1 MKKKSKI
8 ILSILAVILLLV
20 VGFAVAVASALHIEV
35 DYDDPESLADVA
47 GQAECYLIMTH
58 PDTDSPELQAAL
70 KELDDIALLDV
81 PDEEKIKLIRARFPE
96 ESFWPDELKDLLRSA
111 ESGDRDAQ
119 YRLDCLYLND
129 GPLRASA
136 GRELMKYVVPNPAQA
151 EKWLLKAARQGH
163 ADAQYRLAKCYE
175 EWHPVSKNK
184 FSANTIREGE
194 LIEAEKEQW
203 LKIAARNGNMYA
215 LLRARGNSVDVRD
228 RARSL
233 IRKAAEQGD
242 AVALEFDRFEF
253 EHTYKCLLKNA
264 ENGSVF
270 AMWKYAG
277 LCGHGITEWVKDRT
291 FSSERKK
298 EVVIQ
303 EPDAELAKQ
312 WRRKALDTAM
322 KHLEEDSDPRDFY
335 TIASLYDPNFS
346 PPFMGWLIDEK
357 EMADLADRIVP
368 ALWNADPACLHTFSL
383 LFDMHN
389 ARKIRGLETED
400 DAVFLRKLVKHCGLF
415 HYRLSLARSLLEGTE
430 EDKAEAVGLLRHL
443 AGLGDPRARELL
455 GQCYLDGT
463 GGLPKDKAEAVKWFR
478 KAAEQR
484 VYSAMES
491 LAVCLKAP
499 GDPHDEREA
508 ERWEWFVKER
518 CAYDSKLEMRYIQ
531 IREPVRRAWIGMMI
545 FVYNLFGI
553 KT

>member
-1 MKKKSKI
+1 MKKKSRI
-8 ILSILAVILLLV
+8 ILSILAIILLLV
-20 VGFAVAVASALHIEV
+20 VVFVVAIVSALHIEV

-47 GQAECYLIMTH
+47 EQAACYLIMTH
-58 PDTDSPELQAAL
+58 PDKDSPELQAAL
-70 KELDDIALLDV
+70 KALDDIALLDV
-81 PDEEKIKLIRARFPE
+81 PDGEKIGLIRARFPE
-96 ESFWPDELKDLLRSA
+96 ESFWPDELKTLLRSA
-111 ESGDRDAQ
+111 ESGDREAQ
-119 YRLDCLYLND
+119 YRLGCLHLND
-129 GPLRASA
+129 SPVRAAA
-136 GRELMKYVVPNPAQA
+136 GRELMKYVVPNPASA

-163 ADAQYRLAKCYE
+163 ADAQYRLAECYK

-184 FSANTIREGE
+184 FSANTIRESE

-215 LLRARGNSVDVRD
+215 LLRARGNSVEVKD
-228 RARSL
+228 RARSM

-253 EHTYKCLLKNA
+253 EHTYECLLKNA

-277 LCGHGITEWVKDRT
+277 LCGHGITDWVKDRT

-298 EVVIQ
+298 EVVIR

-322 KHLEEDSDPRDFY
+322 KHLEEDGDPRDLY
-335 TIASLYDPNFS
+335 TIVSLYDTNFS
-346 PPFMGWLIDEK
+346 NNKFMEWLIDE
-357 EMADLADRIVP
+357 EDMADLADRIVP
-368 ALWNADPACLHTFSL
+368 ALWNADPTCPHTFRL
-383 LFDMHN
+383 LLDTHN
-389 ARKIRGLETED
+389 ARKGKGLETED
-400 DAVFLRKLVKHCGLF
+400 DAAFLRKLVKHCGLF
-415 HYRLSLARSLLEGTE
+415 TYRLRLAKILLKGTE
-430 EDKAEAVGLLRHL
+430 EDEAEAVGLLRHL
-443 AGLGDPRARELL
+443 AGLGDPQARELL

-484 VYSAMES
+484 VYLAMES
-491 LAVCLKAP
+491 LAFCLKDP
-499 GDPHDEREA
+499 GEPYDEREA

-518 CAYDSKLEMRYIQ
+518 CAYDSKFEKCYIQ
-531 IREPVRRAWIGMMI
+531 VRSPVRHAWITVLMFLGH
-545 FVYNLFGI
+545 L
-553 KT
+553 

>member
-8 ILSILAVILLLV
+8 IFSILAVILLLV

-35 DYDDPESLADVA
+35 DYDDPESLAVVA
-47 GQAECYLIMTH
+47 EQAECYLVMTH

-70 KELDDIALLDV
+70 KELNDIALLDV
-81 PDEEKIKLIRARFPE
+81 PDGEKIGHIRARFPE

-119 YRLDCLYLND
+119 YRLGCLYLND
-129 GPLRASA
+129 SPERIAA
-136 GRELMKYVVPNPAQA
+136 GRELMKYVVPNVALA

-163 ADAQYRLAKCYE
+163 ADAQYRLSKCYE
-175 EWHPVSKNK
+175 EWHPVLKNK
-184 FSANTIREGE
+184 DQAKERELE

-203 LKIAARNGNMYA
+203 LRASARNGNMYA
-215 LLRARGNSVDVRD
+215 LLHARGNSADVRD
-228 RARSL
+228 RARSM
-233 IRKAAEQGD
+233 IREAAGQGD

-298 EVVIQ
+298 EVVIR

-322 KHLEEDSDPRDFY
+322 KHLEEDGDPRDLY
-335 TIASLYDPNFS
+335 TIVSLYDTNFS
-346 PPFMGWLIDEK
+346 NNKFMEWLIGEED
-357 EMADLADRIVP
+357 MADLADRIVP
-368 ALWNADPACLHTFSL
+368 ALWNADPSCPHTFRL

-389 ARKIRGLETED
+389 ARKEKGLEADD
-400 DAVFLRKLVKHCGLF
+400 DAAFLRKLVKRCGLF
-415 HYRLSLARSLLEGTE
+415 TYRLRLAKILLKGTE

-443 AGLGDPRARELL
+443 AGLGDPQARELL
-455 GQCYLDGT
+455 GQCCLDGT

-484 VYSAMES
+484 VYPAMES
-491 LAVCLKAP
+491 LAICLKAP

-508 ERWEWFVKER
+508 ERWEWIVKER
-518 CAYDSKLEMRYIQ
+518 GMVDSKLELHYIQ
-531 IREPVRRAWIGMMI
+531 VRKSVKHAWFTVLM
-545 FVYNLFGI
+545 FLYR
-553 KT
+553 KS

>member
-1 MKKKSKI
+1 MKKKSRI
-8 ILSILAVILLLV
+8 ILSIFAIILLLV
-20 VGFAVAVASALHIEV
+20 VVFAVAVASALQIRV

-47 GQAECYLIMTH
+47 EQAECYLFMTH
-58 PDTDSPELQAAL
+58 PDKDSPELQAVL

-81 PDEEKIKLIRARFPE
+81 PDEEKIRLIRARFPE

-119 YRLDCLYLND
+119 YRLGCLNLSD
-129 GPLRASA
+129 SPVRAAA
-136 GRELMKYVVPNPAQA
+136 GRELMRYVVPNLASA
-151 EKWLLKAARQGH
+151 EKWLFKAARQGH

-194 LIEAEKEQW
+194 LIEAEKEYW

-215 LLRARGNSVDVRD
+215 LLRARGNSVEVKD
-228 RARSL
+228 RARSM

-242 AVALEFDRFEF
+242 EVALEFDRFEF
-253 EHTYKCLLKNA
+253 DHTYECLRKNA

-270 AMWKYAG
+270 AMWKYAS
-277 LCGHGITEWVKDRT
+277 LCGRGITEWVKDRT

-298 EVVIQ
+298 EVVIR

-322 KHLEEDSDPRDFY
+322 KHLEEDGDPRDFY

-346 PPFMGWLIDEK
+346 KNFMEWLIDE
-357 EMADLADRIVP
+357 EDMADLADRITP
-368 ALWNADPACLHTFSL
+368 ALWNADPTCLQTFRF

-400 DAVFLRKLVKHCGLF
+400 DAAFLRKLVKHCGLF
-415 HYRLSLARSLLEGTE
+415 HYRLSLARILLEGTE

-443 AGLGDPRARELL
+443 AGLGDPRARKML

-463 GGLPKDKAEAVKWFR
+463 GGLPKDKAEAVRWFR

-484 VYSAMES
+484 VYPAMES
-491 LAVCLKAP
+491 LAICLKAP
-499 GDPHDEREA
+499 GEPHDEREA
-508 ERWEWFVKER
+508 EKWEWKVNVGL
-518 CAYDSKLEMRYIQ
+518 AYDSKLEKRYIQ
-531 IREPVRRAWIGMMI
+531 IRKPVRHAWITVLMFLGH
-545 FVYNLFGI
+545 L
-553 KT
+553 